1 MGMNPKRREASTRS
15 VAQTLAAER
24 CMCQPLSSLQ
34 TVPLAGQEEDE
45 TVYEHM
51 VPATTVLNSNLRTL
65 LQAIFPRSTP
75 LSLLL
80 LHVSQLEYTN
90 VASQI
95 GTHKRRRYH
104 ASPEVLEQIL
114 VNVRRAIREEDSLL
128 VHEGTGAV
136 LLFPDVDQHGVSAI
150 LERVY
155 RNINLLRAETIIPP
169 LRRET
174 SILLG
179 IGTYPEPGA
188 SLEQLLYHAG
198 RVARRLILRPA
209 ITTHHRGLTLD
220 SEAEIPS
227 LAEHENHDTTPRSH
241 ANTNIPF
248 MQLPT
253 EIPIRLKQLIPYDLA
268 LTLHCVPVGRNHHC
282 LTIAMANPINHEDF
296 QHLQMITHM
305 TIFPVSCEEEALNAL
320 LEQKW

>member
-1 MGMNPKRREASTRS
+1 MNPKRKEAATRS
-15 VAQTLAAER
+15 FSQTSAAER

-34 TVPLAGQEEDE
+34 TVPLARQEEDE
-45 TVYEHM
+45 TIYEHV
-51 VPATTVLNSNLRTL
+51 VPATAVLNTKLRTL
-65 LQAIFPRSTP
+65 LQTVFPRSTP
-75 LSLLL
+75 LSLLV
-80 LHVSQLEYTN
+80 LHVSQLEYTH
-90 VASQI
+90 VAPQA
-95 GTHKRRRYH
+95 GVHKRRRYH

-114 VNVRRAIREEDSLL
+114 VNVRRAIRQEDSLL

-136 LLFPDVDQHGVSAI
+136 LLFPDVDQYGASAI

-155 RNINLLRAETIIPP
+155 RNINLLQAETVIPP

-209 ITTHHRGLTLD
+209 IITHHRDLPPD
-220 SEAEIPS
+220 PEAQLWPP
-227 LAEHENHDTTPRSH
+227 AEYKNPDTAPRRH
-241 ANTNIPF
+241 ASTSIPF

-253 EIPIRLKQLIPYDLA
+253 EIPPRLKQLIPYNFA
-268 LTLHCVPVGRNHHC
+268 LTLRCVPVGRNHHS
-282 LTIAMANPINHEDF
+282 LTVAMANPANHEDIR
-296 QHLQMITHM
+296 QLQMITHM
-305 TIFPVSCEEEALNAL
+305 AIFPVSCEEEALNAL
-320 LEQKW
+320 LEQTW